1 MSGIGLFYA
10 LMTAV
15 LGFFV
20 AYFWLVAR
28 TLAKQVAI
36 LNEQLKS
43 AYKFMDFLDGLEELE
58 SEKIEDS
65 EDSED

>member
-20 AYFWLVAR
+20 GYFWLVAR
-28 TLAKQVAI
+28 ALAKQVQV
-36 LNEQLKS
+36 LSDQLL
-43 AYKFMDFLDGLEELE
+43 ATYKLEEFLDEMKESG

-65 EDSED
+65 EA

>member
-20 AYFWLVAR
+20 GYFWLVAR
-28 TLAKQVAI
+28 ALAKQVQI
-36 LNEQLKS
+36 LTDQLR
-43 AYKFMDFLDGLEELE
+43 ATYKLEEFLDEIKESE

-65 EDSED
+65 EV

>member
-20 AYFWLVAR
+20 GYFWLVAR
-28 TLAKQVAI
+28 ALAKQVQVRSD
-36 LNEQLKS
+36 QLL
-43 AYKFMDFLDGLEELE
+43 ATYKLEEFLDEMKESG

-65 EDSED
+65 EA

>member
-20 AYFWLVAR
+20 GYFWLVAR
-28 TLAKQVAI
+28 TLSKQVNI

-43 AYKFMDFLDGLEELE
+43 AYNFMEFLNGLEELQP
-58 SEKIEDS
+58 EKIEDS
-65 EDSED
+65 EA